1 MRASSKA
8 DLRIGQDWQPLI
20 FDLLSSGRRVTPF
33 EAFEVFEFFLRFL
46 RFLEVFEVS
55 AVHRRR
61 AATSLF
67 KRAFDRRRSRA
78 PTGGAQTQAVE
89 SGARGADPT

>member
-8 DLRIGQDWQPLI
+8 DLRIGRDWQPLL
-20 FDLLSSGRRVTPF
+20 FELLSSGRRVAPFEAFEAF
-33 EAFEVFEFFLRFL
+33 EAFEVFEA
-46 RFLEVFEVS
+46 S
-55 AVHRRR
+55 ALYRRR

-67 KRAFDRRRSRA
+67 KRAFDCRRSRA